1 MPDIAAPA
9 ALVYSPGALR
19 VSRIAPARL
28 RFTAGT
34 VMSERDTPLSAPV
47 VIPVLNRLNRL
58 IDKAD
63 GETDKQFQRR
73 QQIWQST
80 MQAIEQAFVAI
91 NARVDEVAI
100 LARISAVEQLAE
112 VANDNAVS
120 AKATAETVAVAAEET
135 FATIDP
141 TLADT
146 FNNGLQEP

>member
-1 MPDIAAPA
+1 M
-9 ALVYSPGALR
+9 V
-19 VSRIAPARL
+19 PARL

-34 VMSERDTPLSAPV
+34 VTAARDTPLSEPV

-80 MQAIEQAFVAI
+80 MKAIERAFVAI

-146 FNNGLQEP
+146 FNNGLEER